1 MDLAWFRR
9 VTGARPRHLAVAGL
23 LTAFVALPGL
33 NPGHAAA
40 STPAAPALNG
50 AYLEADY
57 GGALFVVNY
66 PTVAVTAEDGSL
78 TLDVSNGNS
87 NQEWRMTLIPPGSQS
102 LTAGNVYD
110 TDDGLSMLFTPP
122 GGASGLCADADQ
134 NDSSVE
140 VDQASYD
147 SSGNPTTLGIQFDA
161 ECSGGNDEFFGAL
174 SINLR
179 PSTPG
184 QGYYLY
190 GDNGALTGFG
200 DDSYLNYLGD
210 LSVDNL
216 NQPIVGMATTP
227 DGGGYW
233 MVASDGGIFA
243 FGDAAFYGSTG
254 NLRLNQPIVGMAATP
269 DGGGYWL
276 VASDGGIFAFGDAAF
291 RGSTGNLHLNQPIVG
306 MATDHATGGYWLVA
320 ADGGIFA
327 FDAPFLGST
336 GNLHLAEPIVGLAAM
351 PDDLGY
357 LFVASDGGVFTYGD
371 AAFHGTAATQHRTA
385 PIVGLATTPDG
396 GGYWEVA
403 GDGTVFNFGDAAFAG
418 DLSGLGITNVVGV
431 TH

>member
-1 MDLAWFRR
+1 MPH
-9 VTGARPRHLAVAGL
+9 PRLLAVAGL
-23 LTAFVALPGL
+23 LAALVALPGL
-33 NPGHAAA
+33 TTPA
-40 STPAAPALNG
+40 TPAAAATAATSVRPALNG
-50 AYLEADY
+50 ADLEANY
-57 GGALFVVNY
+57 GGALFVVSY
-66 PTVAVTAEDGSL
+66 PTVAVTAESGTL
-78 TLDVSNGNS
+78 TFDVSNGNP
-87 NQEWRMTLIPPGSQS
+87 NQEWRMTLVPPGSQS

-110 TDDGLSMLFTPP
+110 TNDGLNMLFTPP

-140 VDQASYD
+140 VDQAVYD

-161 ECSGGNDEFFGAL
+161 ECAGGNDEFFGAL
-174 SINLR
+174 SINLY

-190 GDNGALTGFG
+190 GDDGALTGFG
-200 DDSYLNYLGD
+200 NDSYLNYLGD

-227 DGGGYW
+227 DDGGYW

-243 FGDAAFYGSTG
+243 FGDAAFHGSTG
-254 NLRLNQPIVGMAATP
+254 NLHLNKPIVGMAATP

-291 RGSTGNLHLNQPIVG
+291 YGSTGNLHLNQPIVG
-306 MATDHATGGYWLVA
+306 MATDPATGGYWLVA

-327 FDAPFLGST
+327 FNAPFLGST
-336 GNLHLAEPIVGLAAM
+336 GNLHLNEPIVGMSATH
-351 PDDLGY
+351 DDGGY
-357 LFVASDGGVFTYGD
+357 WFVATDGGIFAFGD
-371 AAFHGTAATQHRTA
+371 AAFHGSAATQHLTA
-385 PIVGLATTPDG
+385 PIVGMATTPDG
-396 GGYWEVA
+396 GGYWLA
-403 GDGTVFNFGDAAFAG
+403 AADGHVFNYGDAPNAG
-418 DLSGLGITNVVGV
+418 DLSGLGITNVVGI